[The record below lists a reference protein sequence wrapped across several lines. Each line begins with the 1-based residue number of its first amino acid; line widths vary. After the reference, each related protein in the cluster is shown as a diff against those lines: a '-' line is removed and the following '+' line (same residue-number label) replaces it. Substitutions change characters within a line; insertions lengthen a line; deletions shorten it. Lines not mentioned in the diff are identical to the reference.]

1 VTAAE
6 LFALK
11 CRAVKISRIIATA
24 GIVGVAA
31 VTAVLF
37 WPRSVSIPKPKGY
50 PRIAVPTDPTAQ
62 RLAGLDFALDHH
74 VGAHWES
81 KNQNGWGD
89 LVYPF
94 CQGRVQFTY
103 LPVQGNLNAL
113 VDDAQDLAM
122 KHSVAADGMSQMVYV
137 NDSLRVYGVLFRI
150 TGNAASA
157 MQFYATDSVRNF
169 VRGALYV
176 YAHPNA
182 DSLAPVHQFFEAEFT
197 RYLETLEWRE
207 ASGPI

>member
-1 VTAAE
+1 
-6 LFALK
+6 
-11 CRAVKISRIIATA
+11 
-24 GIVGVAA
+24 
-31 VTAVLF
+31 
-37 WPRSVSIPKPKGY
+37 
-50 PRIAVPTDPTAQ
+50 
-62 RLAGLDFALDHH
+62 
-74 VGAHWES
+74 
-81 KNQNGWGD
+81 
-89 LVYPF
+89 
-94 CQGRVQFTY
+94 
-103 LPVQGNLNAL
+103 

-122 KHSVAADGMSQMVYV
+122 KHSVAADGMNQMVYV

-176 YAHPNA
+176 FAHPNA

-207 ASGPI
+207 G

>member
-1 VTAAE
+1 
-6 LFALK
+6 
-11 CRAVKISRIIATA
+11 VKISRILFAA
-24 GIVGVAA
+24 GITGSAILA
-31 VTAVLF
+31 TVLF
-37 WPRSVSIPKPKGY
+37 WPSSTAIPKPKGY
-50 PRIAVPTDPTAQ
+50 PRIAIPTETTPQ
-62 RLAGLDFALDHH
+62 RLTGLDFALDHH
-74 VGAHWES
+74 PSAHWEA
-81 KNQNGWGD
+81 KNQGGWGD

-103 LPVQGNLNAL
+103 LPVQGNLSAL

-122 KHSVAADGMSQMVYV
+122 KHSVAADGMNQMVYV

-150 TGNAASA
+150 SGNAASS

-169 VRGALYV
+169 VRGAVYV

-182 DSLAPVHQFFEAEFT
+182 DSLAPVNQFFEAEFT

-207 ASGPI
+207 G